1 MKKMLIITVL
11 FIVVYSALNVQAA
24 SVTFNPQE
32 VVIQVAPGQKVRT
45 YVAVD
50 GYSSKPYT
58 LYFLIGPKRKN
69 NNIPP
74 GWLTSAYLWLDSKS
88 DGTSSNSTNILVEVP
103 PDAKPGTYSALLEP
117 DDMRSSEPIVSSG
130 VNVTIEVSDP
140 KKNGWLSDAR

>member
-1 MKKMLIITVL
+1 MKKMLIITVW
-11 FIVVYSALNVQAA
+11 FIVVGTALNAQAA
-24 SVTFNPQE
+24 SVTFNPRE
-32 VVIQVAPGQKVRT
+32 VIMQVAPGQKGR
-45 YVAVD
+45 AHISVD
-50 GYSSKPYT
+50 GYSSKPYA
-58 LYFLIGPKRKN
+58 LYFLIGPKRKK

-74 GWLTSAYLWLDSKS
+74 GWLTSAYLWLNSKT
-88 DGTSSNSTNILVEVP
+88 DGTSSNATNLLVEVP